1 MADDG
6 LYYFD
11 KYSEN
16 DTLSQQETEDREKFE
31 VVNKRASELLLDSGV
46 LEPLKNLASVKI
58 FAFDFALVG
67 SMPKYEAF
75 EPQQK
80 HIDIIKDLKA
90 AVEHNWAVGQIYF

>member
-11 KYSEN
+11 NNSEN

-31 VVNKRASELLLDSGV
+31 VVNKRAYELLLESGV
-46 LEPLKNLASVKI
+46 LEPLRKLTNVKI

-67 SMPKYEAF
+67 SMPKYEVF

-80 HIDIIKDLKA
+80 HIDIT
-90 AVEHNWAVGQIYF
+90 